1 MKEMSKKKLRDI
13 SNSEPVL
20 IVAGSQGNVERF
32 RLASFGKEYFTIGR
46 DRHESDIV
54 IPDSMVSGLQGY
66 LVKKNGRFYYR
77 DMNSRNGSYVESA
90 GKREFL
96 HNSDAFAEISE
107 GSMIRIGSLN
117 DPQKSVLIIFTYM
130 EAGEAIKKH
139 DVTDR
144 PVKIG
149 RSSECDIVLKHPS
162 ISRRHCEIERR
173 GNETV
178 IRDSRS
184 RNGLLVNGCRLEG
197 EKVLRDKDIIQILG
211 YRLIFCGGCVY
222 YRQAVRG
229 IAIRGR
235 NINKWVGGRVSSKQI
250 LRDVSIDIEGNEF
263 VAIIGGSGAGK
274 STLMNVINGSDKKF
288 GGQVCYDGVSLETN
302 FQHLKSLVGYVPQD
316 DIIYENL
323 KLRRMLYYTALMRM
337 PEDTD
342 KKEIDER
349 IDSVLDSLDLK
360 EHENTYI
367 RKLSGGQKKRA
378 SIAVELLAD
387 PKLFFLDEP
396 TSGLDPGTEKDLMIA
411 LRDMSVKQDRTI
423 VMVTHTTQNLH
434 LCDKIIFMGNGGRVC
449 FVGSVDAAKAFF
461 ETDDLI
467 NAYNMIREDPEKWE
481 RRFAG
486 SVGHR
491 GDGDRE
497 AGQNDRIG
505 KRIRRTSALKQ
516 YTVITGRYTELILN
530 DSRRLAALLA
540 QPILIGMLL
549 AIVSDRDLFEIYE
562 STKSMMFVLSCS
574 AIWIGVFDS
583 IQEICK
589 ERNILKREYMAGLRP
604 GVYILSKM
612 TVQTVMGAIQAVSLV
627 MTFLLLTGSSEK
639 GILWDPFHMEMT
651 VTAWLTTVASAG
663 LGLAISAVV
672 KTGDKAMAAAPFVL
686 IVQLLFS
693 GILFELKGAAE
704 YISYVTVSRW
714 SVEAMGS
721 TARLNDLQLRMQEE
735 FPTLVH
741 EAEDLFE
748 ISERH
753 IVTDWII
760 LIFMAV
766 AFSMISL
773 FMIRKVSKDER

>member
-32 RLASFGKEYFTIGR
+32 RLASFGKEYFTISR

-481 RRFAG
+481 KRFAG

-612 TVQTVMGAIQAVSLV
+612 TVQTVMGAIQAVFLV

-766 AFSMISL
+766 AFSTISL

>member
-173 GNETV
+173 GNEIV

-235 NINKWVGGRVSSKQI
+235 NISKWVGGRVSSKQI

-387 PKLFFLDEP
+387 PKLFFSMNP
-396 TSGLDPGTEKDLMIA
+396 PQGWIPG
-411 LRDMSVKQDRTI
+411 Q
-423 VMVTHTTQNLH
+423 
-434 LCDKIIFMGNGGRVC
+434 
-449 FVGSVDAAKAFF
+449 
-461 ETDDLI
+461 
-467 NAYNMIREDPEKWE
+467 
-481 RRFAG
+481 
-486 SVGHR
+486 
-491 GDGDRE
+491 
-497 AGQNDRIG
+497 
-505 KRIRRTSALKQ
+505 KRI
-516 YTVITGRYTELILN
+516 
-530 DSRRLAALLA
+530 
-540 QPILIGMLL
+540 
-549 AIVSDRDLFEIYE
+549 
-562 STKSMMFVLSCS
+562 
-574 AIWIGVFDS
+574 
-583 IQEICK
+583 
-589 ERNILKREYMAGLRP
+589 
-604 GVYILSKM
+604 
-612 TVQTVMGAIQAVSLV
+612 
-627 MTFLLLTGSSEK
+627 
-639 GILWDPFHMEMT
+639 
-651 VTAWLTTVASAG
+651 
-663 LGLAISAVV
+663 
-672 KTGDKAMAAAPFVL
+672 
-686 IVQLLFS
+686 
-693 GILFELKGAAE
+693 
-704 YISYVTVSRW
+704 
-714 SVEAMGS
+714 
-721 TARLNDLQLRMQEE
+721 
-735 FPTLVH
+735 
-741 EAEDLFE
+741 
-748 ISERH
+748 
-753 IVTDWII
+753 
-760 LIFMAV
+760 
-766 AFSMISL
+766 
-773 FMIRKVSKDER
+773 

>member
-173 GNETV
+173 GNEIV

-481 RRFAG
+481 KRFAG

-505 KRIRRTSALKQ
+505 KRIRHTSALKQ

-766 AFSMISL
+766 AFSTISL

>member
-686 IVQLLFS
+686 IVQLLFL

>member
-77 DMNSRNGSYVESA
+77 DMNSRNGSYMESA

-130 EAGEAIKKH
+130 EADEAIKKH

-481 RRFAG
+481 KRFAG

-741 EAEDLFE
+741 EAEALFE

-766 AFSMISL
+766 AFSTISL

>member
-77 DMNSRNGSYVESA
+77 DMNSRNGSYMESA

-481 RRFAG
+481 KRFAG

-766 AFSMISL
+766 AFSTISL